1 MSVRPKYKT
10 KQRKTVQ
17 ACLETLPG
25 VHVTA
30 GELYEK
36 LKQEGISVGQTT
48 VYRQLESLVDEGI
61 VNKYF
66 VDDNSPACFEYI
78 GEDGRKGPDECF
90 HCKCEKCGRSFTE
103 CVRTVSGQKKIRREK
118 AAINGGS
125 EIAKHNKRAAACIL
139 GILLLFAVL
148 FSSLTIAAE
157 AEHDCK
163 GEGCPICAC
172 IQQCENFLHQIGT
185 GTAAAAAIALPIMAL
200 YICIIP
206 VSYGTVQKTLVS
218 QKVRLND

>member
-1 MSVRPKYKT
+1 M
-10 KQRKTVQ
+10 
-17 ACLETLPG
+17 
-25 VHVTA
+25 
-30 GELYEK
+30 
-36 LKQEGISVGQTT
+36 
-48 VYRQLESLVDEGI
+48 YRQLESLVDEGI

-78 GEDGRKGPDECF
+78 GGDGRKGPDECF

-125 EIAKHNKRAAACIL
+125 EIAKHNKRAAA
-139 GILLLFAVL
+139 
-148 FSSLTIAAE
+148 
-157 AEHDCK
+157 
-163 GEGCPICAC
+163 
-172 IQQCENFLHQIGT
+172 
-185 GTAAAAAIALPIMAL
+185 AAIALPIMAL

-206 VSYGTVQKTLVS
+206 VSYGTVQETLVS